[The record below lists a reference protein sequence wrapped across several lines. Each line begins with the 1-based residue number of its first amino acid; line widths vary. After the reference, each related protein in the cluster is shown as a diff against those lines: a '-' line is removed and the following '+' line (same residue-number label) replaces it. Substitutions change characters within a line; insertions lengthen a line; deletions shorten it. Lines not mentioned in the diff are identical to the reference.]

1 MSSYQK
7 QKAPI
12 AAHLL
17 RNFVLKDIQK
27 YMYNSVP
34 QTHLP
39 PAGNNTEAQEFLG
52 RGGQVY
58 QNIKIMFEI
67 SLCPFL
73 VNINFK
79 QVIIRM
85 RGLPYDCT
93 AKQVVR
99 DILVLPDNPEL
110 MMCLARSTSSTLVA
124 TLATF

>member
-1 MSSYQK
+1 
-7 QKAPI
+7 
-12 AAHLL
+12 
-17 RNFVLKDIQK
+17 
-27 YMYNSVP
+27 MYGSVP

-52 RGGQVY
+52 RGGQVNQKHQY
-58 QNIKIMFEI
+58 YVSVEFM
-67 SLCPFL
+67 SLL
-73 VNINFK
+73 GEHLFK

-99 DILVLPDNPEL
+99 DSLVLPDNPEL
-110 MMCLARSTSSTLVA
+110 MMCLARSTSSTLAA

>member
-1 MSSYQK
+1 M
-7 QKAPI
+7 
-12 AAHLL
+12 
-17 RNFVLKDIQK
+17 
-27 YMYNSVP
+27 P
-34 QTHLP
+34 QTYLP

-52 RGGQVY
+52 RGGQVN
-58 QNIKIMFEI
+58 QNINIMFQS

-99 DILVLPDNPEL
+99 DILVLPDNPEI
-110 MMCLARSTSSTLVA
+110 MMCLARSTSSTLAA

>member
-1 MSSYQK
+1 MSSFKK

-17 RNFVLKDIQK
+17 RNFALKDIQK
-27 YMYNSVP
+27 YLYDSVP

-52 RGGQVY
+52 RGGQVN
-58 QNIKIMFEI
+58 QNINIMFEL

-99 DILVLPDNPEL
+99 DSLVLPDNPEL
-110 MMCLARSTSSTLVA
+110 MMCLARSTSSTLAA